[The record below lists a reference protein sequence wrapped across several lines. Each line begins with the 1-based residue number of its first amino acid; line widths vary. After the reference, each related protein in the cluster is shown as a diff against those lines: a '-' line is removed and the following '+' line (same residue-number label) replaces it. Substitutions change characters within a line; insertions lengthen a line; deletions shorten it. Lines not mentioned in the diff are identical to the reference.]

1 MEISYTYCANLL
13 FKFLPGLFLLCM
25 ITCPESTFGNKSD
38 RLALLDFKRRIT
50 EDPLHIMNSWNDSV
64 DLCSWVGV
72 TCNHANK
79 RIMILNLEAQK
90 LVGSLPPSI
99 GNLTY
104 LTGINLKGNNFHGK
118 IPQEIGR
125 LLGLQYLNL
134 SSNSFRGKIP
144 ANISHC
150 TQLRMLDVGVNKLI
164 GSIPNQL
171 NSLLNL
177 THFLV
182 GKNNLTGTIPD
193 WIGNFSSLYA
203 ISLGDNNFE
212 GSIPNAFG
220 RLTSLGR
227 FVIPSNKL
235 SGTVPSSIYNISSI
249 YLFAVTQNQL
259 HGELPQ
265 NVGTTLPNLELFAGG
280 VNKFT
285 GSIPV
290 SLSNASKLRFLDFA
304 ENGLTGKFPAE
315 SFGTL
320 KGLVRLNFDDNR
332 LGSGKTGDLS
342 SLSFLANC
350 TNLEVL
356 SFSRNRFGGELPES
370 IGNLSTKLR
379 IFTMGGN
386 LLHGSIPTGVVRL
399 VNLTNLGM
407 EQNYLGGSVPDVI
420 GKLQKLQGLYLNL
433 NQFSGTIPSTLG
445 NLTSVTRLFME
456 GNRFEGSIPP
466 SLGNCQNLLMLNLS
480 SNQLSGTIPNEVIGL
495 SSLSISLSMS
505 NNSLTGSLPSEVG
518 ELVHLSELDV
528 SGNKLSGEIPITLGS
543 CASLVSLHLEGNQF
557 EGTIPQSLSNL
568 RGLEEIDISRNNLSG
583 QIPEFLGKLRALK
596 QLNISHNEFEGE
608 LPTEGIFS
616 NASGFSVL
624 GNNKLCGG
632 IRDLRLHVCT
642 SKSQGLLSP
651 KVMIPLT
658 CAVALIIT
666 LSCFIAA
673 CALVK
678 RSRGRPLT
686 SRSNEES
693 KLGVSYLQL
702 VESTN
707 GFSPENL
714 IGSGSFGSV
723 YRGVLSGNG
732 MIVAIKVLNLQQEGA
747 SKSFIDEC
755 KALGSVRHR
764 NLLKII
770 TACSSID
777 SQGNE
782 FKSLVYELMENGSL
796 EPWLHPRDDEQSPNK
811 RLSLTQRL
819 NIAID
824 VAFALDYL
832 HHNCETCIVHCDLKP
847 SNVLLDE
854 DMVAHVGDFGL
865 AKFLLE
871 ASNGT
876 TLSVGLKGSIGYIPP
891 EYGMGGQVSIQG
903 DVYSY
908 GILLLEMFTGKR
920 PTDDIFKDGLSIHQF
935 TAMALPDHV
944 KDVVEPS
951 LLLETDDEDDEEDDD
966 GDGYKIH
973 ERPLARYKDPG
984 PDKAKRL
991 EDCLYSVIQIGISC
1005 SAISPRERMLMDV
1018 VVNKMGA
1025 IRDSYLNLKRRRR

>member
-64 DLCSWVGV
+64 DLCSWVGI
-72 TCNHANK
+72 TCNDANK
-79 RIMILNLEAQK
+79 RVMILNLEAQK
-90 LVGSLPPSI
+90 LVGSVPPSI
-99 GNLTY
+99 GNLTH
-104 LTGINLKGNNFHGK
+104 LTGINLIDNNFHGE

-134 SSNSFRGKIP
+134 SSNSFGGKIP

-177 THFLV
+177 THFWV
-182 GKNNLTGTIPD
+182 DENNLTGAIPD
-193 WIGNFSSLYA
+193 WIGNFSFLYA
-203 ISLGDNNFE
+203 LSLAKNNFE

-220 RLTSLGR
+220 RLTSLGT
-227 FVIPSNKL
+227 FVIPGNKL
-235 SGTVPSSIYNISSI
+235 SGTVPSSIYNISSLYYI
-249 YLFAVTQNQL
+249 TFTQNQL
-259 HGELPQ
+259 QGELPQ
-265 NVGTTLPNLELFAGG
+265 NVGTTLPNLEIFSGG
-280 VNKFT
+280 INKLT

-290 SLSNASKLRFLDFA
+290 SLSNTSKLRILDFA

-480 SNQLSGTIPNEVIGL
+480 SNQLSGTIPKEVIGL

-557 EGTIPQSLSNL
+557 EGTIPQSLANL

-755 KALGSVRHR
+755 KALRSVRHR

-777 SQGNE
+777 MQGND
-782 FKSLVYELMENGSL
+782 FKSLVYEFMENGSL
-796 EPWLHPRDDEQSPNK
+796 DTWLHPRDDEQSPNK

-847 SNVLLDE
+847 SNILLDE

-891 EYGMGGQVSIQG
+891 EYGMGGLVSTQG

-920 PTDDIFKDGLSIHQF
+920 PTDEIFKDGLSIHEF

-944 KDVVEPS
+944 KEVVEPS
-951 LLLETDDEDDEEDDD
+951 LLLETDDEDDD
-966 GDGYKIH
+966 GDGYGNKIQ
-973 ERPLARYKDPG
+973 ERSLARYKDPG

-991 EDCLYSVIQIGISC
+991 EECLYSVIQIGISC
-1005 SAISPRERMLMDV
+1005 STISPGERMLMHV

-1025 IRDSYLNLKRRRR
+1025 IRDSYLNLRRRR

>member
-50 EDPLHIMNSWNDSV
+50 EDPLRIMNSWNDSV

-79 RIMILNLEAQK
+79 RVMILNLEAQK
-90 LVGSLPPSI
+90 LVGSVPPSI
-99 GNLTY
+99 GNLTH
-104 LTGINLKGNNFHGK
+104 LTGINLIDNNFHGE

-134 SSNSFRGKIP
+134 SSNSFGGKIP

-177 THFLV
+177 THFWV
-182 GKNNLTGTIPD
+182 DENNLTGAIPD
-193 WIGNFSSLYA
+193 WIGNFSFLYA
-203 ISLGDNNFE
+203 LSLAKNNFE

-220 RLTSLGR
+220 RLTSLGT
-227 FVIPSNKL
+227 FVIPGNKL
-235 SGTVPSSIYNISSI
+235 SGTVPSSIYNISSLYYI
-249 YLFAVTQNQL
+249 TFTQNQL
-259 HGELPQ
+259 QGELPQ
-265 NVGTTLPNLELFAGG
+265 NVGTTLPNLEIFSGG
-280 VNKFT
+280 INKLT

-290 SLSNASKLRFLDFA
+290 SLSNTSKLRILDFA

-386 LLHGSIPTGVVRL
+386 LLHGSIPTGVVNL

-480 SNQLSGTIPNEVIGL
+480 SNQLSGTIPKEVIGL

-557 EGTIPQSLSNL
+557 EGTIPQSLANL

-755 KALGSVRHR
+755 KALRSVRHR

-777 SQGNE
+777 MQGND
-782 FKSLVYELMENGSL
+782 FKSLVYEFMENGSL
-796 EPWLHPRDDEQSPNK
+796 DTWLHPRDDEQSPNK

-847 SNVLLDE
+847 SNILLDE

-891 EYGMGGQVSIQG
+891 EYGMGGLVSTQG

-920 PTDDIFKDGLSIHQF
+920 PTDEIFKDGLSIHEF

-944 KDVVEPS
+944 KEVVEPS
-951 LLLETDDEDDEEDDD
+951 LLLETDDEDDD
-966 GDGYKIH
+966 GDGYGNKIQ
-973 ERPLARYKDPG
+973 ERSLARYKDPG

-991 EDCLYSVIQIGISC
+991 EECLYSVIQIGISC
-1005 SAISPRERMLMDV
+1005 STISPGERMLMHV

-1025 IRDSYLNLKRRRR
+1025 IRDSYLNLRRRR